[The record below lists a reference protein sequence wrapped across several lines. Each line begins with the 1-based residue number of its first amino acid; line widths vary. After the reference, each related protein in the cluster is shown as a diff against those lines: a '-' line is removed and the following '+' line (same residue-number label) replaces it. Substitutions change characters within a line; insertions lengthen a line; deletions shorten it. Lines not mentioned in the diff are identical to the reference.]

1 MSTNLKYFLGKRRS
15 DLKTYCVKNNFETY
29 EKLIAHLKEIGV
41 EFPTLEEYDSVV
53 SPKFRLPTSRHRCSQ
68 SQWWLCHPSC
78 SKPWSSGA
86 EYEPLLEKSATPER
100 ESSKSRSRKFITSK
114 KQGRTTETSL
124 KLKDNI
130 KDKILKINSH
140 LYLTSVKSGSTFLE
154 RYFEQRSAEINSSI
168 DIKLNSSGHGTCFE
182 NKNINKYLNRSLTGS
197 ESTFQMFR
205 NSYKDLSHYSDSL
218 TIAVIRKPDQ
228 LLRSY
233 FTFGP
238 RWKDGQAGSV
248 LKGRLYSERKGTES
262 NEDKVYNDF
271 ILNTKNSQ
279 FSTSDLKLFG
289 FPPFCFSLYY
299 SYFDEHGNF
308 IPDAV
313 ICLDDALDFF
323 NLIYY
328 GGNNSHEDLT
338 LEYKG
343 EITHMYNAGPGTKIQ
358 DNVVEEFNSPK
369 LIKDH
374 INSEFKFEVDLY
386 KKVKSRG
393 ILFKEQINKLPK
405 TRVKNLKLLVDHF
418 K

>member
-15 DLKTYCVKNNFETY
+15 DLKTYCVKNGFETY
-29 EKLIAHLKEIGV
+29 EKLIAHLREIGV
-41 EFPTLEEYDSVV
+41 EFPTLEEYDSAV
-53 SPKFRLPTSRHRCSQ
+53 SPEFRLPTSRHRCSQ

-86 EYEPLLEKSATPER
+86 EYPLEKSVTPKR
-100 ESSKSRSRKFITSK
+100 ESSKSRSRKSTTSK
-114 KQGRTTETSL
+114 KQGMTMENSL
-124 KLKDNI
+124 KLNEKI
-130 KDKILKINSH
+130 IDKILKINSH
-140 LYLTSVKSGSTFLE
+140 LYLTSVKSGSTFIQ
-154 RYFEQRSAEINSSI
+154 RYFSERSAEINRSI
-168 DIKLNSSGHGTCFE
+168 GIKLNYSGHGTCFFNE
-182 NKNINKYLNRSLTGS
+182 NINKCLNRSLTGGKS
-197 ESTFQMFR
+197 DFQMFC
-205 NSYKDLSHYSDSL
+205 NSYRDSSHHSDSL
-218 TIAVIRKPDQ
+218 TIAIIRKPDQ

-238 RWKDGQAGSV
+238 RTWAGTGSGSV
-248 LKGRLYSERKGTES
+248 LKGELYSKRKYVES
-262 NEDKVYNDF
+262 NKEKVYNDF
-271 ILNTKNSQ
+271 ILNTKNRQ

-313 ICLDDALDFF
+313 ICLDDTLDFF

-338 LEYKG
+338 LKHKG
-343 EITHMYNAGPGTKIQ
+343 EITHMYNAGSGTKIQ

-393 ILFKEQINKLPK
+393 ILFNEQINKLPK
-405 TRVKNLKLLVDHF
+405 ARVKNLKLLVDHF